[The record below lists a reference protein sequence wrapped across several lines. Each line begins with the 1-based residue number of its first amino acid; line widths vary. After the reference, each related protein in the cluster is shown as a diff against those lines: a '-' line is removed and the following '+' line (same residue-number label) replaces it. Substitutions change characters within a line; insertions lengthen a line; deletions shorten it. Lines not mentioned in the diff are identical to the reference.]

1 MRPAKQ
7 ILLVG
12 EDETKLSLLRYVLR
26 NSTQKS
32 SYSCYSVTAAT
43 SAEEAIGLLK
53 NNHYNLLLCQ
63 YHFSSMETLLS
74 KVKKID
80 DNLKT
85 IVIEEK
91 ASRLSSVYADA
102 VLFKPTAFELL
113 ERIKVLLHRKRGPMK
128 GMKRKVVSETVQLGE
143 ERAA

>member
-1 MRPAKQ
+1 MLPAKQ

-12 EDETKLSLLRYVLR
+12 EDDTKLSILRYVLR
-26 NSTQKS
+26 INSYRS
-32 SYSCYSVTAAT
+32 NYACYEVTTAT
-43 SAEEAIGLLK
+43 SAEEAIGLLT

-63 YHFSSMETLLS
+63 YHFASMETLLS
-74 KVKKID
+74 QVKKID

-91 ASRLSSVYADA
+91 ASRLSAIYADA
-102 VLFKPTAFELL
+102 VLFKPTYFELL

-128 GMKRKVVSETVQLGE
+128 GMKRKVASEKVQLGE